1 MADFNSQRIHQWLI
15 PSDPSENHNRALSQC
30 HKGTGQWFVQ
40 GEIFTS
46 FKRQNISFLWL
57 NGIPGCGKTVLCSS
71 IIEDLGREPSSSP
84 FRKLYFYFDFN
95 DPRKQTLESAL
106 RSLLW
111 QVATYPESSPRDLQQ
126 LYGSCGGG
134 TAQPSIISL
143 IQSFGKALLLNNTVI
158 VIDALDECTTR
169 SALLSWLTQVV
180 SESTGNVQ
188 FIVTS
193 RKEQEIEAELGK
205 WLEKDANVPLQ
216 QLGVEADIV
225 AYIDDRLRNDPQ
237 LQRWRATPE
246 IQDEIEAKLKSG
258 SHGM

>member
-1 MADFNSQRIHQWLI
+1 MVCSRRNLHELQASKYLFPLVERNTR
-15 PSDPSENHNRALSQC
+15 
-30 HKGTGQWFVQ
+30 
-40 GEIFTS
+40 
-46 FKRQNISFLWL
+46 LWKDRSML
-57 NGIPGCGKTVLCSS
+57 FHYRRPGSRTVN
-71 IIEDLGREPSSSP
+71 
-84 FRKLYFYFDFN
+84 FN